1 MNLLDGF
8 LPFSCL
14 LLDQQ
19 TKGDLLSAEEYYSR
33 AIVADPTDGETISH
47 YAILIWQ
54 LYRDKSKASSY
65 FKRAVE
71 ASPENR

>member
-47 YAILIWQ
+47 YAMLIWQ
-54 LYRDKSKASSY
+54 LHRDKSKASSY
-65 FKRAVE
+65 FKRAVQ